1 MNFRYFYK
9 MHHIVSISYV
19 RDDLNTINIFYISNY
34 DNRLPLNHGELDVLS
49 LVFQESQEAARV
61 APDRVLSVTCA
72 EVVECSVLPR
82 SGESGTRRS
91 V

>member
-1 MNFRYFYK
+1 MI
-9 MHHIVSISYV
+9 HHIVSISYV
-19 RDDLNTINIFYISNY
+19 GDALNIVNVFYTSNC
-34 DNRLPLNHGELDVLS
+34 DNRLPPNHGELVVLS